1 MPRPSHAG
9 GVVVRQ
15 DGPTRQY
22 LLVEAR
28 RRPGVW
34 VLPKGHVESGETPAE
49 TALREVAEE
58 AGVRG
63 EVVGLLGTTEY
74 AVDRDDVSV
83 DYFLMRYAGE
93 TPPTEK
99 RARRWVS
106 YDEAL
111 RLLAHRD
118 ARDLVTRAHSR
129 PV

>member
-1 MPRPSHAG
+1 
-9 GVVVRQ
+9 VVVRQ
-15 DGPTRQY
+15 DGPARQY

-49 TALREVAEE
+49 TAVREVAEE

-63 EVVGLLGTTEY
+63 EVVGPLGTTEY
-74 AVDRDDVSV
+74 SVDGDDVSV

-99 RARRWVS
+99 RARRWVA

-111 RLLAHRD
+111 RLLPHRD
-118 ARDLVTRAHSR
+118 TRELVARAHAM

>member
-1 MPRPSHAG
+1 MVRP
-9 GVVVRQ
+9 
-15 DGPTRQY
+15 DGPTRLY

-34 VLPKGHVESGETPAE
+34 VLPKGHLESGETPAE
-49 TALREVAEE
+49 TAVREVAEE

-63 EVVGLLGTTEY
+63 EVVGPLGTTEY
-74 AVDRDDVSV
+74 AVDGGDVSV

-93 TPPTEK
+93 IPPSEK
-99 RARRWVS
+99 RARRWVG

-118 ARDLVTRAHSR
+118 ARELITRAHTM